1 MNSVENRLVIVVR
14 ADPVICGHSVE
25 ARNLAE
31 TALERGFDEVRIVT
45 WPIDKLQA
53 SGLPLKPLDSVLP
66 YSKGIFVDRPAPVG
80 DYKVLDG
87 RHLAGVTGRLIE
99 LFTDGVPTVCLSLY
113 LTPHTLAVS
122 DAVRAAWGTGLPVN
136 VTTIAEAVGSDVTNV
151 VRTAVEEGRFGAAA
165 HILSSYLGQ
174 DYCVAVSEYTR
185 QLIITEAELVDEHH
199 GTRYAA
205 QCRERITI
213 SYPAIDADSYLHL
226 DESVIE
232 DVLTARGL
240 ERDGYILFLSR
251 LTAAKGVD
259 DLIAGYAISAASQ
272 NKILVIAGRG
282 PQSEALRAIAA
293 ASPLA
298 DRIRFLDDVGDAEK
312 PYLMAGCAA
321 FVLPS
326 KPRPEFVETF
336 GIALAE
342 KMLAGGGPVITTVT
356 GGIGEAVGDHALI
369 IPVEDPQ
376 AIAEA
381 IDHAILE
388 TTADERRDWADRARE
403 YAMQFDR
410 RNVFDKM
417 FAPLRDTAEVPHQ

>member
-1 MNSVENRLVIVVR
+1 
-14 ADPVICGHSVE
+14 
-25 ARNLAE
+25 
-31 TALERGFDEVRIVT
+31 VT
-45 WPIDKLQA
+45 
-53 SGLPLKPLDSVLP
+53 
-66 YSKGIFVDRPAPVG
+66 
-80 DYKVLDG
+80 
-87 RHLAGVTGRLIE
+87 
-99 LFTDGVPTVCLSLY
+99 
-113 LTPHTLAVS
+113 
-122 DAVRAAWGTGLPVN
+122 
-136 VTTIAEAVGSDVTNV
+136 
-151 VRTAVEEGRFGAAA
+151 
-165 HILSSYLGQ
+165 
-174 DYCVAVSEYTR
+174 
-185 QLIITEAELVDEHH
+185 
-199 GTRYAA
+199 
-205 QCRERITI
+205 
-213 SYPAIDADSYLHL
+213 
-226 DESVIE
+226 E

-259 DLIAGYAISAASQ
+259 DLIAGYALSAASQ
-272 NKILVIAGRG
+272 GKILVIAGRG

-381 IDHAILE
+381 IDRAILE
-388 TTADERRDWADRARE
+388 TTAEEHKEWADRARE

-417 FAPLRDTAEVPHQ
+417 FAPLRDSAEVPHQ